1 MSFSARRDLADR
13 VSRSLAARISLVAD
27 HISLADRRTVVAAAR
42 IRILAAYPVA
52 CLVACLA
59 AYIARPV
66 AYLAAYPVACLVAC
80 LAAYIARQVAR
91 LVMAGSRHIHI
102 RARHSL
108 PEPATGRQAA
118 AVAYIHHIRYEPMAY
133 LGVAVGAVARV
144 SAGVAEAVPVVWIF
158 AVKIHFSEDLC
169 SSCSHLCFIGP

>member
-1 MSFSARRDLADR
+1 LSFSARRDLADR

-66 AYLAAYPVACLVAC
+66 ACLVAC

-102 RARHSL
+102 RARHIL

-158 AVKIHFSEDLC
+158 AVKIHFSGDLC

>member
-66 AYLAAYPVACLVAC
+66 AYLVAC

-102 RARHSL
+102 RARHIL

-158 AVKIHFSEDLC
+158 AVKIHFSGDLC

>member
-66 AYLAAYPVACLVAC
+66 AYLVAC

-158 AVKIHFSEDLC
+158 AVKIHFSGDLC

>member
-1 MSFSARRDLADR
+1 LSFSARRDLADR

-66 AYLAAYPVACLVAC
+66 AYLVAC

-158 AVKIHFSEDLC
+158 AVKIHFSGDLC